1 VAHRERCG
9 RTLRCTQRASA
20 AAGKAAKEE
29 QMASFLARRE
39 RMTPVDTAWLRMDT
53 PGNLMMIVGVMVLG
67 PGFDYERVRHVV
79 QRRLLSFR
87 RFRSRAVT
95 DLLGSWWEEI
105 TPDLDQHVVRVGLP
119 GAGGKHELERLVGRL
134 ASQSLDHSRPLWQF
148 HLVENYVGGTALV
161 SRIHHCI
168 ADGISL
174 MGVLL
179 SLTSPDPAQDD
190 GEHAAQHRA
199 TAGHGAPWEAWISP
213 LTRTAVKAIG
223 ATGDLATRALKA
235 YGRVLDD
242 PDLASRKAAGAA
254 QMASQVAKD
263 AATLA
268 LMANDSAT
276 SLKGHPS
283 GSKVVAWCEPL
294 PLNDVKAAGRALD
307 CSVNDVLL
315 ACAAGAIR
323 EYLKTRGETVD
334 GIELRAM
341 VPVNLRKPGDEASL
355 GNKFGLV
362 PMVLP
367 VGIEHPVER
376 VLEVQRRMGELK
388 GGYTAVLA
396 MAILGATG
404 LMPRVLQKQ
413 VLDIFGSKTTAVMTN
428 VPGPQEPLYLAG
440 APVQQIMFWVPQ
452 SGDVAMGVSILS
464 YNGGVQFGLVTDKA
478 TCSEPQK
485 IIDGFA
491 PEFERLVYALLL
503 APWDEQLDPAVAR
516 HALLATETAAR
527 IAAHMKHS
535 PAEQGSGNG
544 NGAALPE
551 APAVKPPAAR
561 KRKSAFA
568 AARSQH

>member
-1 VAHRERCG
+1 
-9 RTLRCTQRASA
+9 
-20 AAGKAAKEE
+20 
-29 QMASFLARRE
+29 MASFLARRE
-39 RMTPVDTAWLRMDT
+39 RMSPVDTAWLRMDT

-67 PGFDYERVRHVV
+67 PGFSYERMRGIV
-79 QRRLLSFR
+79 QRRLLSYR

-95 DLLGSWWEEI
+95 DALGSWWEEV
-105 TPDLDQHVVRVGLP
+105 TPDLDQHLMRIALP
-119 GAGGKHELERLVGRL
+119 GDGSKAELEKYAGRL
-134 ASQSLDHSRPLWQF
+134 ASQSLDRSRPLWQF
-148 HLVENYVGGTALV
+148 HYVENYAGGTAVV

-168 ADGISL
+168 ADGIAL

-179 SLTSPDPAQDD
+179 SLTSDDPAQDD
-190 GEHAAQHRA
+190 GGAEAAFFKA
-199 TAGHGAPWEAWISP
+199 TRQSGPWEAWIAP
-213 LTRTAVKAIG
+213 LTQTAVKAIG
-223 ATGDLATRALKA
+223 ATGDLAARALQA

-242 PDLASRKAAGAA
+242 PDLAGRTATGYA
-254 QMASQVAKD
+254 QMAAQVAKD
-263 AATLA
+263 AAALA
-268 LMANDSAT
+268 LMANDSTT

-294 PLNDVKAAGRALD
+294 PLADVKAAGKALG

-323 EYLKTRGETVD
+323 EYLKERGEAVD
-334 GIELRAM
+334 GVEIRAM
-341 VPVNLRKPGDEASL
+341 VPVNLRRATDEGSL

-367 VGIEHPVER
+367 VGIAHPVER
-376 VLEVQRRMGELK
+376 VLEVRRRMDELK

-396 MAILGATG
+396 MGILGAVG
-404 LMPRVLQKQ
+404 LMPRLIQKQ
-413 VLDIFGSKTTAVMTN
+413 VLDLFGDKTTAVMTN
-428 VPGPQEPLYLAG
+428 VPGPQQPLYMAG

-452 SGDVAMGVSILS
+452 SGEVAAGVSILS

-478 TCSEPQK
+478 TCGEPQK

-503 APWDEQLDPAVAR
+503 APWDEQLDPAISR
-516 HALLATETAAR
+516 HALLATEAAAG
-527 IAAHMKHS
+527 IAAHMQH
-535 PAEQGSGNG
+535 AEAPGPHSGNG
-544 NGAALPE
+544 AGVPETPAAK
-551 APAVKPPAAR
+551 PAGAR